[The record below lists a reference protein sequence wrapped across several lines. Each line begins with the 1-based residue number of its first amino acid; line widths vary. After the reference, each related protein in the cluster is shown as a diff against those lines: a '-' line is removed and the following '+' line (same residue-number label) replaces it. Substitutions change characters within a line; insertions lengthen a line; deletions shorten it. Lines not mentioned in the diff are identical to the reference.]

1 MSRFCDCD
9 SPGPGVQSP
18 APLAAHGA
26 ALRPQAVA
34 DRRNNCLRNVSGVRS
49 ASDNATKYSGV
60 MYAAAPCQRGRGRL
74 QQAAVLAGA
83 VLLAGWMCVERLLE
97 P

>member
-1 MSRFCDCD
+1 M
-9 SPGPGVQSP
+9 QSP

-74 QQAAVLAGA
+74 QQAAVLVGA